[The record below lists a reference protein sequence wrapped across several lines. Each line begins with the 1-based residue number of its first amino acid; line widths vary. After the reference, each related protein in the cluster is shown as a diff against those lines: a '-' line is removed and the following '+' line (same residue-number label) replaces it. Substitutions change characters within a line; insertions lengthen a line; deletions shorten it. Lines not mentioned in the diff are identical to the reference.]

1 MKTLNSRLAT
11 CNSQLKKG
19 VTLLEMVVVI
29 GIIMILVALGT
40 VEWSSMDDKAVRNGS
55 LVSAKAIGDALRMYQ
70 VDKGNQGYTC
80 TIDKLAPYVNLTS
93 VKSSFT
99 SVAVESD
106 DCTFASFAYLRI
118 TGTVKGIQP
127 GYIVNY
133 YVEPV
138 KDPECSSNG
147 ATPYPCKNKY

>member
-1 MKTLNSRLAT
+1 MKILNSKPETRSVKR
-11 CNSQLKKG
+11 NRG
-19 VTLLEMVVVI
+19 VTLIEMAVVV
-29 GIIMILVALGT
+29 GIIMILVGLGA
-40 VEWSSMDDKAVRNGS
+40 VEWSSIDDKAVRNGS
-55 LVSAKAIGDALRMYQ
+55 LVSAKAIGDAMRMYQ
-70 VDKGNQGYTC
+70 VDNRNQGYTC
-80 TIDKLAPYVNLTS
+80 TIDRLASYVNLTS

-99 SVAVESD
+99 SVSVESD
-106 DCTFASFAYLRI
+106 DCTFAAFTYLRV

-127 GYIVNY
+127 SYIVNY